1 MRSHPKSKKKE
12 NKKIRQKKTRNPDK
26 QPHSCVGSEGG
37 LCLLSSPAF
46 GIVVLHSALSLSC
59 VWCCCPMFSIIIPC
73 IHCCHPMIIVVVS
86 SPCCCCI
93 TSLVF
98 VLSPSSPLSVISTI
112 CYLCCL
118 SCPPFAIP
126 AIHLGVVVWCPH
138 SIVISTSISP
148 CEQLLAGRVVV
159 FCNMAPIAT
168 LQAEAHSG
176 SIG

>member
-1 MRSHPKSKKKE
+1 M
-12 NKKIRQKKTRNPDK
+12 
-26 QPHSCVGSEGG
+26 
-37 LCLLSSPAF
+37 LSSPAF

-59 VWCCCPMFSIIIPC
+59 VWCCCPVFGVVVLCSASSSPAFIVIIPRSLLSSC
-73 IHCCHPMIIVVVS
+73 DHCCHPVIIVVVS

-112 CYLCCL
+112 CYPCCL

-168 LQAEAHSG
+168 LRAEAHSG